1 MALMLIYAIH
11 FKYRIMISK
20 IQLFPQFRDIF
31 KGSELSSTG
40 QITAL
45 IFLAVVFF
53 SCGAQPK
60 QGSDNVVQ
68 ETQRS
73 TVQAMQGHP
82 GERVYNQYCKA
93 CHMADGTGIRGMHP
107 PLVNNKTVNGKTE
120 RLIEVTMK
128 GMSGKVVI
136 DGVEYNGIMPPH
148 THLTN
153 QQIADVIT
161 YIRQNFSNNAGPVTA
176 GEVAKFR

>member
-1 MALMLIYAIH
+1 MTLMLIYEIH

-20 IQLFPQFRDIF
+20 IQILPQIRATS
-31 KGSELSSTG
+31 KGSGLISAV
-40 QITAL
+40 QIFAL
-45 IFLAVVFF
+45 IFLVAVLL
-53 SCGAQPK
+53 SCGGQPRS
-60 QGSDNVVQ
+60 GADNVAQ
-68 ETQRS
+68 DTQQS
-73 TVQAMQGHP
+73 TVQAMQDHP

>member
-1 MALMLIYAIH
+1 MKYKDKLANYKKDDALVIYLSNPFFRIFKLMLIV
-11 FKYRIMISK
+11 
-20 IQLFPQFRDIF
+20 
-31 KGSELSSTG
+31 
-40 QITAL
+40 
-45 IFLAVVFF
+45 FLVH
-53 SCGAQPK
+53 SCGGQPR
-60 QGSDNVVQ
+60 QGADNVVQ
-68 ETQRS
+68 DTQQS
-73 TVQAMQGHP
+73 TVQAMQNHP

-107 PLVNNKTVNGKTE
+107 PLVNNKTVNGKTDK
-120 RLIEVTMK
+120 LIQVTMK

-176 GEVAKFR
+176 EEVAKLR